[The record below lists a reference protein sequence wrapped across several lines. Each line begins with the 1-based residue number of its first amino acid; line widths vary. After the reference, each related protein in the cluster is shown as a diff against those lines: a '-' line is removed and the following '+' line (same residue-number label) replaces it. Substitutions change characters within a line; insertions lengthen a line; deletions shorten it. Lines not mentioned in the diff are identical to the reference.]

1 MGDDRAAGRKT
12 LRYQFSFDTK
22 FKNENTILLSYLGV
36 INVVDDDAQNLT
48 QTYTVWELDHRTGDR
63 RKLGM
68 RLLVPPNNQGIAT
81 PFYNQ
86 GNNGEN
92 PAKDGVAPG
101 EMLDAYTAQTV
112 HALSDDFRV
121 FAGQR
126 DDGFYADIQAVFDL
140 LQLRSPAQD
149 AQGGFNV
156 HTIALDIPIDVL
168 GGDMQIVGVYATT
181 SRRQFSVLSTKK
193 DPRLKGD
200 FVQVGRQ
207 GNPLFNEA
215 FVAIADKDRY
225 SRTSPTVDEQ
235 LFGHT
240 P

>member
-215 FVAIADKDRY
+215 LVAIADKDRY